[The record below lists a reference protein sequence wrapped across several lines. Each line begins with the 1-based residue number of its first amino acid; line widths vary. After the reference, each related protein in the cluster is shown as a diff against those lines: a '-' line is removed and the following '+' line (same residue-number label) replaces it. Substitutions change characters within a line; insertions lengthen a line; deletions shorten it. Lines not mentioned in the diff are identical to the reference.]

1 VRELNL
7 VRQHIKQSGVFIFLV
22 GGSTLLNVLFTVFML
37 RNTNTNQF
45 SNYSLTASAVIL
57 QSGLLGGLSVEVNR
71 LLSVSE
77 SIDRNE
83 LGRMAHPRKT
93 YLMVIFLMAIVYLT
107 VKNVLDLR
115 TLDAVVV
122 PAFLLPSFFQ
132 AVYVGKLQFNRRVI
146 GYAFIGIITPLLMII
161 LAVVKVKYLPKFD
174 YWSWIF
180 LIASILAT
188 LFAKLIS
195 KGIEIST
202 HEVLTKNLIKT
213 SFFVFLTYWILRI
226 DIFSARSALGT
237 VTGDRYITISSLATT
252 VTGIFTLMGLF
263 TMRSM
268 TSGDKKQ
275 RHMIAARMIY
285 SLIALWCAFLTVSY
299 FCSTYVF
306 LSILEI
312 DTFTSKNQIMLV
324 LASAAPIGV
333 AMPLAFSVIA
343 IHRKIVTKLFVV
355 LGFFSTIFLS
365 TFARDLESFCL
376 IYAGTGIV
384 ALFSLIY
391 INFHEN

>member
-1 VRELNL
+1 MREFNL
-7 VRQHIKQSGVFIFLV
+7 VRQYVKQSGVFVFLV
-22 GGSTLLNVLFTVFML
+22 VGSTLLNVLFTVFML
-37 RNTNTNQF
+37 RNTNSSQF
-45 SNYSLTASAVIL
+45 SNYSITSSAVIL

-71 LLSVSE
+71 LLSISE
-77 SIDRNE
+77 FTDHKKVKKI
-83 LGRMAHPRKT
+83 AHPRKT
-93 YLMVIFLMAIVYLT
+93 YLMVIFLMAIGFFT

-132 AVYVGKLQFNRRVI
+132 AVYVGKLQFSRRVLS
-146 GYAFIGIITPLLMII
+146 YAFVGIITPTLMII

-180 LIASILAT
+180 LMASILAT

-195 KGIEIST
+195 KEIEINT

-252 VTGIFTLMGLF
+252 VTGVFTLMGLF

-268 TSGDKKQ
+268 TSGDRKQ
-275 RHMIAARMIY
+275 RKVIATRMIY
-285 SLIALWCAFLTVSY
+285 SLITLWCAFLTVSY

-306 LSILEI
+306 LSILKI
-312 DTFTSKNQIMLV
+312 DTFTSKNQIILV

-333 AMPLAFSVIA
+333 AMPIAFSVIA
-343 IHRKIVTKLFVV
+343 IHRKIVTKLFFV
-355 LGFFSTIFLS
+355 LGFFSTICLS
-365 TFARDLESFCL
+365 LFAHDLVTFCL
-376 IYAGTGIV
+376 IYAGTGII
-384 ALFSLIY
+384 ALFSLIR
-391 INFHEN
+391 INFYEN